1 MRRLKR
7 YDVPDAGRTHSENRP
22 LQTADNHYSAWSSMT
37 TLLKTHFV
45 AGYYPYGN
53 LSGPVYGVFGKVTVT
68 NLLGQKLALS
78 ESNGSTII
86 NGLSVMAT
94 SYTVGNGN
102 RVQLIDK
109 LLPVK

>member
-1 MRRLKR
+1 M
-7 YDVPDAGRTHSENRP
+7 
-22 LQTADNHYSAWSSMT
+22 
-37 TLLKTHFV
+37 
-45 AGYYPYGN
+45 
-53 LSGPVYGVFGKVTVT
+53 FGKVTVT